1 MQLLKRVPSAFLV
14 VVVGLTSHGDG
25 SARATTLAPVPAR
38 SAVPAPAVV
47 PAPVGQMIN
56 ATPTDYL
63 SKVRGLK
70 AGDTL
75 VLAAGTYDDPGN
87 VPGLPV
93 FNLNGTASAPI
104 TITGASDASQTVLL
118 GRSTHNT
125 IRFSGS
131 SYVIVKN
138 LTVDGRDLGG
148 DAVSAQGVSHHITIE
163 NLIIRGVGSNQAVVG
178 ISTNGA
184 ATWNWTIRGNTII
197 GAGTG
202 MYLGNSD
209 GARPFVAGLIERN
222 VIRDTI
228 GYNVQIKHQA
238 PWPNITGL
246 PTGKTNTVVRHNVFT
261 KGSNS
266 STGADAR
273 PNLLIGDVPAS
284 GPGAD
289 NGYEVY
295 GNFFYQ
301 NPTEALFQAEG
312 NVAFYANLLVST
324 TGSAVHVQRHNGA
337 VRAIRIFGNTVVAA
351 GGGISVTGGNAPY
364 TQQVVA
370 NAVFAATPISAHN
383 ASANFTGTYANAARH
398 LNNPTATIGQLDL
411 FPKTGGTIRGA
422 AAIDT
427 AGLSAFTD
435 WALDFNGKRRDWSFR
450 GAYSGEGVNSGWRPK
465 IEIKAK

>member
-25 SARATTLAPVPAR
+25 SARATTPAPG
-38 SAVPAPAVV
+38 STVPAPAVV
-47 PAPVGQMIN
+47 PAPVGQIIN

-238 PWPNITGL
+238 PFPSITGL
-246 PTGKTNTVVRHNVFT
+246 PTGRTNTVVRHNVFT

-266 STGADAR
+266 SIGDLAR

-284 GPGAD
+284 GPGAE

-312 NVAFYANLLVST
+312 NVAFYSNLMVTS
-324 TGSAVHVQRHNGA
+324 TGSAVNIQRHNGS

-351 GGGISVTGGNAPY
+351 RRGISVSGGNAAY
-364 TQQVVA
+364 TQRVVG
-370 NAVFAATPISAHN
+370 NAIFAATPISAVN
-383 ASANFTGTYANAARH
+383 ATANFTDSYANAARY
-398 LNNPTATIGQLDL
+398 LNNPTAPIGQLDL
-411 FPKTGGTIRGA
+411 FPKTGSALRGA
-422 AAIDT
+422 TAADT
-427 AGLSAFTD
+427 AGLSASTD
-435 WALDFNGKRRDWSFR
+435 WSLDFNGNDRDWSFR
-450 GAYSGEGVNSGWRPK
+450 GAYSGEGVNNGWRPK
-465 IEIKAK
+465 IAIKAK

>member
-1 MQLLKRVPSAFLV
+1 MQLLQRVPSAFFV
-14 VVVGLTSHGDG
+14 VVIGLTSHGDT
-25 SARATTLAPVPAR
+25 SAKETTPAPVPAR
-38 SAVPAPAVV
+38 AKGRTPAPA
-47 PAPVGQMIN
+47 PATVGRIIN

-63 SKVRGLK
+63 SKVRALK

-75 VLAAGTYDDPGN
+75 LLAAGTYDDPGD

-93 FNLNGTASAPI
+93 FNLNGTARAPI
-104 TITGASDASQTVLL
+104 TITGASDPSQTVLL

-148 DAVSAQGVSHHITIE
+148 DAVNAQGVSHHITLE
-163 NLIIRGVGSNQAVVG
+163 NLIIRGVGSNQQVVG

-184 ATWNWTIRGNTII
+184 TTWNWTIRGNTII

-209 GARPFVAGLIERN
+209 GAHPFVAGLIERN

-228 GYNVQIKHQA
+228 GYNLQIKHQE
-238 PWPNITGL
+238 PWPSITGL
-246 PTGKTNTVVRHNVFT
+246 PTGRTNTVIRHNVFT

-266 STGADAR
+266 STKAAAR
-273 PNLLIGDVPAS
+273 PNLLIGDVPAR

-312 NVAFYANLLVST
+312 NVAFYANLLVSS

-351 GGGISVTGGNAPY
+351 GGGISVSGGNAAY
-364 TQQVVA
+364 SQRVVA
-370 NAVFAATPISAHN
+370 NAVFAATPISADN
-383 ASANFTGTYANAARH
+383 ASANFTDTYANAARH
-398 LNNPTATIGQLDL
+398 LNNPTAPIGKLDL
-411 FPKTGGTIRGA
+411 FPKTSSAVRGA
-422 AAIDT
+422 TAIST
-427 AGLSAFTD
+427 AGWTSFTD
-435 WALDFNGKRRDWSFR
+435 WELDFNGKRRDWSFR
-450 GAYSGEGVNSGWRPK
+450 GAYSGEGVNDGWRPK
-465 IEIKAK
+465 IDIKTK